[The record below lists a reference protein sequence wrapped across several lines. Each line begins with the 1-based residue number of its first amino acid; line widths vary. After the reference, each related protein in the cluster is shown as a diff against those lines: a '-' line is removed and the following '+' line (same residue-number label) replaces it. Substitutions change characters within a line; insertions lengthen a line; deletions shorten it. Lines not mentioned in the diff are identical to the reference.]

1 MTDNQLKIVSAISFL
16 AALKTLLDKE

>member
-16 AALKTLLDKE
+16 AAIKTLLDKE